1 MGNKSGDD
9 YLKRLAELEGEGE
22 HDGLEELAESDQT
35 AVTPIVT
42 KARKW
47 TKRELTKS
55 QLAFANEL
63 IKGNTLKASYRIAY
77 PNSQCNDACA
87 VSNASKLARDPR
99 ISKMVNEGN
108 EEHIEHLSESVE
120 GMRRFVLKEFLA
132 LSKDARQE
140 GSRLKALELLAR
152 SIGMF
157 KETDSTKDKTQTPDQ
172 LKRELTAHLKLLNN
186 VRPLKRDGSTGLDAS
201 AV

>member
-9 YLKRLAELEGEGE
+9 YLKRLAELEQSSQDYETG
-22 HDGLEELAESDQT
+22 ELAESDQT
-35 AVTPIVT
+35 AVSQVT
-42 KARKW
+42 VKQRKW

-63 IKGNTLKASYRIAY
+63 IKGNTLKSSYRIAY

-99 ISKMVNEGN
+99 IAKMVNEGN

-157 KETDSTKDKTQTPDQ
+157 KETDSTKDKAQTPDQ
-172 LKRELTAHLKLLNN
+172 LKRELSAHLKLLSN

>member
-1 MGNKSGDD
+1 MGSRSDDD
-9 YLKRLAELEGEGE
+9 YLKRLAELEQSSQDYETG
-22 HDGLEELAESDQT
+22 ELAEGEQT
-35 AVTPIVT
+35 AITPIVT
-42 KARKW
+42 KTRKW

-99 ISKMVNEGN
+99 IAKMVNEGN

-120 GMRRFVLKEFLA
+120 GMRRFVLKEFLS

-152 SIGMF
+152 ACGMF

-172 LKRELTAHLKLLNN
+172 LKRELSAHLKLLNN
-186 VRPLKRDGSTGLDAS
+186 VRPLKRDGSTGLDVAS
-201 AV
+201 V

>member
-9 YLKRLAELEGEGE
+9 YLKRLADLEGEGE
-22 HDGLEELAESDQT
+22 HDGLAELAESDQT
-35 AVTPIVT
+35 AVAPIVV

-55 QLAFANEL
+55 QLAFAHEL

-77 PNSQCNDACA
+77 PSSQCNDACA

-99 ISKMVNEGN
+99 IAKMVNEGN
-108 EEHIEHLSESVE
+108 EENIEHLSESVE

-152 SIGMF
+152 AIGMF
-157 KETDSTKDKTQTPDQ
+157 KDADTVKDKAQTPDQ

-186 VRPLKRDGSTGLDAS
+186 VRPLNRATVIDAS